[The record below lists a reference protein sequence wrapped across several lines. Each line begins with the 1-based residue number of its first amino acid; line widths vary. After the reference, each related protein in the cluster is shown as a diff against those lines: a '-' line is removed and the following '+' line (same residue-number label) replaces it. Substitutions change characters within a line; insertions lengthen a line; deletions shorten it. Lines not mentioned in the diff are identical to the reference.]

1 MGNPVLRDVRFRD
14 ALNYAID
21 RNKLCRLAYDGLAA
35 PATTILN
42 PDTWSQPR
50 LPLAAAGQPG
60 LHLRPRQGQPAADRR
75 RLPAA
80 VNGVRLNKQGKPI
93 TLSLWTATDFPE
105 GQIEAKLI
113 TGWFQQLGLKINL
126 AVIDRGAQEARV
138 FNYKGTTYAPDF
150 DMYVDDW
157 AGYSDPGETLTC
169 ETTAQI
175 GATNEPAWSNA
186 AFDKLNAQQGSVLD
200 PTTRQNLIWR
210 MQQIMYQ
217 QTPWVVL
224 VYPQYLQAYNTSRWT
239 GWTPMFNGH
248 GPAFITCGNVDS
260 YLNLRP
266 VTASSGGGDRGA
278 TIAIV
283 VVVVVV
289 IAGAAIWLLRRRRAR
304 AEEA

>member
-1 MGNPVLRDVRFRD
+1 M
-14 ALNYAID
+14 
-21 RNKLCRLAYDGLAA
+21 
-35 PATTILN
+35 
-42 PDTWSQPR
+42 
-50 LPLAAAGQPG
+50 
-60 LHLRPRQGQPAADRR
+60 
-75 RLPAA
+75 
-80 VNGVRLNKQGKPI
+80 RLNKQGKPI
-93 TLSLWTATDFPE
+93 SLSLLTATDFPE

-113 TGWFQQLGLKINL
+113 AGWLQQLGLKINL
-126 AVIDRGAQEARV
+126 SVIDRGAQEARV

-186 AFDKLNAQQGSVLD
+186 AFDSLNVQQGSALD
-200 PTTRQNLIWR
+200 LTTRQNLIWR

-239 GWTPMFNGH
+239 GWTPMFHGR
-248 GPAFITCGNVDS
+248 GPALMTTGNVDS
-260 YLNLRP
+260 YVNLRP
-266 VTASSGGGDRGA
+266 VVAKVAGGASKGA

-283 VVVVVV
+283 VAVVVV
-289 IAGAAIWLLRRRRAR
+289 IAGTAIWLDAPPPGPGGGGVNDASGATRDGAPGQLPSRRRVAG
-304 AEEA
+304 